1 MICPFGSRFESVT
14 LENGNNIGEI
24 EETEVITLVCSFLNG
39 AFETRTTE
47 QSEFICQLI
56 TSIGCPVDV
65 LHVLFEIRKHIIANG
80 SAGELRF
87 ANDQC

>member
-1 MICPFGSRFESVT
+1 MWNGSVSSLT

-39 AFETRTTE
+39 AFETRTAE
-47 QSEFICQLI
+47 QGEFICRLT
-56 TSIGCPVDV
+56 TSSGGPVDV
-65 LHVLFEIRKHIIANG
+65 LHVVFEIRKDIIAKG

-87 ANDQC
+87 ANDQR